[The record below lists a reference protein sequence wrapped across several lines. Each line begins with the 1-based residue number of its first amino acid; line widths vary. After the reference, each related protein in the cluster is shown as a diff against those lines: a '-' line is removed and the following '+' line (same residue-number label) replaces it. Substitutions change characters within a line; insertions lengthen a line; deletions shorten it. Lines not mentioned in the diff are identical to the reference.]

1 MIRLLEKDAITSK
14 DIELNNMPL
23 RMQTYNLQ
31 MGLFLGPSSF
41 TTSSFYSNATY
52 NPYWVSVYIILPT
65 AIYCKYWATK
75 PNIDPLNLCRLILS
89 LDVAINKCQR
99 EVSTLTLF
107 HKSVAIQTWT
117 KMQCENNFYGSS
129 VLDGEARSSG
139 WDCCGD
145 VIISGAEGFSSTGEP
160 DSSLVF
166 LPNHYQASLRN
177 RSTPSS

>member
-1 MIRLLEKDAITSK
+1 MSIKY
-14 DIELNNMPL
+14 DIGT
-23 RMQTYNLQ
+23 RIDTGTYQVNQ
-31 MGLFLGPSSF
+31 PKIKYCAS
-41 TTSSFYSNATY
+41 
-52 NPYWVSVYIILPT
+52 VSVYIILPT

-107 HKSVAIQTWT
+107 HKSVALQTRT
-117 KMQCENNFYGSS
+117 KMQCENTFYGSP

-166 LPNHYQASLRN
+166 LRNHYQAPLGN

>member
-1 MIRLLEKDAITSK
+1 
-14 DIELNNMPL
+14 MPL

-52 NPYWVSVYIILPT
+52 NPYWVSVFIILPT

-75 PNIDPLNLCRLILS
+75 PKIDPLNNLCRLILS

-107 HKSVAIQTWT
+107 HKSVALQTRT
-117 KMQCENNFYGSS
+117 KMQCENNFYG
-129 VLDGEARSSG
+129 
-139 WDCCGD
+139 
-145 VIISGAEGFSSTGEP
+145 
-160 DSSLVF
+160 
-166 LPNHYQASLRN
+166 
-177 RSTPSS
+177 

>member
-1 MIRLLEKDAITSK
+1 MISLLKNDAITSK
-14 DIELNNMPL
+14 DIELNNMPF
-23 RMQTYNLQ
+23 MHAGLQ
-31 MGLFLGPSSF
+31 FTNGTLFGAEL
-41 TTSSFYSNATY
+41 FYFFK
-52 NPYWVSVYIILPT
+52 VSIPMLLFITHIGFLFIILPT

-107 HKSVAIQTWT
+107 HKNVALQTRT

-139 WDCCGD
+139 
-145 VIISGAEGFSSTGEP
+145 
-160 DSSLVF
+160 
-166 LPNHYQASLRN
+166 
-177 RSTPSS
+177 

>member
-1 MIRLLEKDAITSK
+1 MQLQVKILSSTICRSC
-14 DIELNNMPL
+14 
-23 RMQTYNLQ
+23 MQTCNLQ
-31 MGLFLGPSSF
+31 MGLFLGPMLLITHIGF
-41 TTSSFYSNATY
+41 LF
-52 NPYWVSVYIILPT
+52 IMLPT

-75 PNIDPLNLCRLILS
+75 PKIDPLNNLCRLILS

-107 HKSVAIQTWT
+107 HKSVALQTRT

-129 VLDGEARSSG
+129 VLNEEARSSG

-145 VIISGAEGFSSTGEP
+145 VVISGAEGVSSTGEP

>member
-1 MIRLLEKDAITSK
+1 MHADLQFTNGTLFGAELFYHFKVSIPMLLITH
-14 DIELNNMPL
+14 I
-23 RMQTYNLQ
+23 
-31 MGLFLGPSSF
+31 GFLF
-41 TTSSFYSNATY
+41 
-52 NPYWVSVYIILPT
+52 IMLPT

-107 HKSVAIQTWT
+107 HKSVALQTRT

-139 WDCCGD
+139 
-145 VIISGAEGFSSTGEP
+145 
-160 DSSLVF
+160 
-166 LPNHYQASLRN
+166 
-177 RSTPSS
+177 

>member
-14 DIELNNMPL
+14 DIELNNMPF
-23 RMQTYNLQ
+23 MHADLQ
-31 MGLFLGPSSF
+31 F
-41 TTSSFYSNATY
+41 TTGTLFGAELFYHFK
-52 NPYWVSVYIILPT
+52 VSIPMLFITHIGFLFIILPT

-107 HKSVAIQTWT
+107 HKSVALQTRT

-129 VLDGEARSSG
+129 VLDEEARSYG
-139 WDCCGD
+139 
-145 VIISGAEGFSSTGEP
+145 
-160 DSSLVF
+160 
-166 LPNHYQASLRN
+166 
-177 RSTPSS
+177 